1 MQETESFTTS
11 YASYLLRLRW
21 HLQEDEWLC
30 QILLTSVATGEQ
42 HYFTNHASLLAY
54 LQRSRPVL
62 KGEEPHD

>member
-21 HLQEDEWLC
+21 HLQEDEWRC

-42 HYFTNHASLLAY
+42 HYFANQESLLAY
-54 LQRSRPVL
+54 LQQPRHVL
-62 KGEEPHD
+62 KGGTHLG